1 MKNYIL
7 ISVLMLFT
15 FMANSQSISSKTTSS
30 STISVAVS
38 NTNNLYS
45 YSARF
50 DTPKTK
56 DAKNAIIKFLGE
68 PSEETNRETSWR
80 GNGYNVKLS
89 KGIVEMKMHKSEVVK
104 SFQVKFENMGEQVS
118 ESIGNPKTPTPPK
131 PR

>member
-15 FMANSQSISSKTTSS
+15 LMAKSQSISSKKTSS

-38 NTNNLYS
+38 STNDLYS

-50 DTPKTK
+50 DTSKTD
-56 DAKNAIIKFLGE
+56 DAKNAIIKFLGK
-68 PSEETNRETSWR
+68 PSAETKRETNWR
-80 GNGYNVKLS
+80 GNGYNVILS
-89 KGIVEMKMHKSEVVK
+89 KGKVEMKLHKNEVVK
-104 SFQVKFENMGEQVS
+104 SFQLKFENMGEEVS
-118 ESIGNPKTPTPPK
+118 EFIGNPKTPTPPN